1 MPGPLGVYIHFPWC
15 RKLCPYCDFAVTV
28 IGRDGIPHE
37 QYLQAILGEL
47 AERAAEVAG
56 RDLVS
61 IYFGGGTPSLWA
73 PACLARVIEAVAGTF
88 GARDLDAL
96 EVTLEANP
104 GDCVP
109 ARLAAWQQAGIGR
122 LSIGVQ
128 SLVPRALTVLG
139 RDHGQ
144 GDGAAALTAARDAG
158 FERVSADIIF
168 GVPGAGHG
176 PGVEAAP
183 AGGGLDPSIAAVADT
198 GVGHLSIYE
207 LTIEERTAFGRDARR
222 GTLVP
227 LAEDALANMYM
238 GVHDTLTAR
247 GYEHYEVSSYAR
259 PGHRAVHNGLYWSGG
274 EYLGL
279 GCGAASFVRRADG
292 AAVRCTNER
301 SAKRYLRARGDAR
314 VALREVLTPAEVACD
329 LAWLGMRTSAGVAAE
344 VLDARV
350 RTWLLAQG
358 LAEAHGDRICP
369 TLRGFLYSDHI
380 AARLVSYM

>member
-1 MPGPLGVYIHFPWC
+1 MQGPLGVYIHFPWC
-15 RKLCPYCDFAVTV
+15 RKLCPYCDFAVAV
-28 IGRDGIPHE
+28 VGRDGIPHE
-37 QYLQAILGEL
+37 AYLEAVLGEL

-56 RDLVS
+56 RRLVS

-73 PACLARVIEAVAGTF
+73 PACLARMVDAVTSAF
-88 GARDLDAL
+88 GAADRDAL
-96 EVTLEANP
+96 EITLEANP

-109 ARLAAWQQAGIGR
+109 ERLAAWQQAGIGR

-128 SLVPRALTVLG
+128 SLVPRALAVLG
-139 RDHGQ
+139 RDHRQ
-144 GDGAAALTAARDAG
+144 GDGAAALTAAREAG
-158 FERVSADIIF
+158 FARVSADIIF
-168 GVPGAGHG
+168 GVPGDDGARGE
-176 PGVEAAP
+176 V
-183 AGGGLDPSIAAVADT
+183 DPSIAAVADT

-207 LTIEERTAFGRDARR
+207 LTIEERTAFGRAARQ
-222 GTLVP
+222 GSLVP
-227 LAEDALANMYM
+227 LADDALADMYVA
-238 GVHDTLTAR
+238 VHERLTGR

-259 PGHRAVHNGLYWSGG
+259 PGHGAVHNALYWSGG

-279 GCGAASFVRRADG
+279 GSGAASFVRRADG
-292 AAVRCTNER
+292 SAVRCTNDR

-314 VALREVLTPAEVACD
+314 VAQREVLTPAEVACD
-329 LAWLGMRTSAGVAAE
+329 LAWLGMRTSAGVAAG

-350 RTWLLAQG
+350 RAWLLAEG